1 MILYTLGPSGT
12 FSHEAAQQIF
22 PGEDISF
29 EPNFDAVFDTLSKHP
44 DAVGVVPIENSLHG
58 SVDEILDLLRESSVK
73 IWRMHE
79 VAIHHAFGARNPAK
93 VTKIASHNQALRQCR
108 KWLREHYPRAEY
120 LPASSTAAAVK
131 LAVSDDS
138 VGAIGSER
146 LMRAS
151 QLKVVDTNI
160 EGDANTTRFAI
171 VSVSDPFPGST
182 RTRMSI
188 ALHPFPYEDRPGYLS
203 MLISPFKEHG
213 LNMSR
218 IENRPTGK
226 KLGDYNFFVDFVGSP
241 DDARTQKALE
251 ELSKLA
257 EVQVLGVW

>member
-1 MILYTLGPSGT
+1 MIIYTLGPSGT

-22 PGEDISF
+22 PSEDIAF

-108 KWLREHYPRAEY
+108 KWLREHFPRAEH

-131 LAVSDDS
+131 LAASEDS

-146 LMRAS
+146 LMRS
-151 QLKVVDTNI
+151 SSLKVVDTNI

-171 VSVSDPFPGST
+171 VSAQDPFPGSM

-188 ALHPFPYEDRPGYLS
+188 ALHPFPYEDRPGYLH
-203 MLISPFKEHG
+203 MLITPFKKHG

-241 DDARTQKALE
+241 DDLHVQDALK
-251 ELSKLA
+251 ELATLA